1 MAIIDY
7 VFIGIIVL
15 GGIVGVAKGFFKTLI
30 SFFGWFLTLLIT
42 FLLAKTIANA
52 LLTENVVDWL
62 IKDGSVYDRIYNIGL
77 MDNLKKLDMESIRS
91 AVASGSTD
99 EQVKAMLLEK
109 ADGIMKLFVGL
120 IQTAVCKDVYL
131 SSSLENVGQVFA
143 IEITYNAFVITVGV
157 VFFIVLRILI
167 GVLTALANKKKPENI
182 SVLSRVGGLALG
194 LVKGAV
200 YACLSMVLVIYI
212 AAVPIESLQSFSD
225 KLNEQLTQS
234 VIDDK
239 VNEASDKVLNFVL
252 SRGDDGEEDKRYM
265 AYVEKA
271 QKSIQKKAG
280 ESSGGNASGDES
292 GSESAA

>member
-1 MAIIDY
+1 M
-7 VFIGIIVL
+7 
-15 GGIVGVAKGFFKTLI
+15 
-30 SFFGWFLTLLIT
+30 
-42 FLLAKTIANA
+42 AKTIANA

-212 AAVPIESLQSFSD
+212 AAVPMESLQSFSD

-234 VIDDK
+234 VID
-239 VNEASDKVLNFVL
+239 DKVLNFVL